1 WNEAP
6 TWTLAV
12 AGLTATVATGMGV
25 TVTVA
30 EPLLPSLV
38 AVTVTGPPAPLPVT
52 SPFASTLA
60 TAALPLCQVIV
71 RPVSGLPTAS
81 CGVALSC
88 TVAPTTMLAVGGA
101 TATVATGLGLPVTA
115 PVSPL
120 PSLVAVTVT
129 GPPAPLPVTSP
140 VASTLAIAPSL
151 LCQVTV
157 RPVSGLPAAS
167 CGVAL
172 SCTVAPTT
180 MLAVGGATATVATGM
195 GVTVTAAVPLFPSL
209 VAVMV
214 TGPPTAFPVTTPF
227 ESTVA
232 IVASPV
238 GQASVRPVS
247 GLPPE
252 YRGVAASGTV
262 APTTMLA
269 VGGVTATV
277 ATGMGVTVTAA
288 EPLLPSLVAVTVTGP
303 PAPLPVTRPVA
314 STVAIV
320 AALVAQVT
328 VRPVRGLPAAS
339 CGVAVSWTVSPGCVV
354 ADAGVTPTE

>member
-1 WNEAP
+1 MGVTVMAAVPAFPSEVAVIVTGPPRALPVTSPVASTVAIVPSLVCQVTVRPVRGLPAASCGVALSCTVAP
-6 TWTLAV
+6 TTMLAV
-12 AGLTATVATGMGV
+12 GGATATVATGMGV
-25 TVTVA
+25 TVMAAV
-30 EPLLPSLV
+30 PLFPSLV

-101 TATVATGLGLPVTA
+101 TATVATG
-115 PVSPL
+115 
-120 PSLVAVTVT
+120 
-129 GPPAPLPVTSP
+129 
-140 VASTLAIAPSL
+140 
-151 LCQVTV
+151 
-157 RPVSGLPAAS
+157 
-167 CGVAL
+167 
-172 SCTVAPTT
+172 
-180 MLAVGGATATVATGM
+180 M

-238 GQASVRPVS
+238 VQATVRPVS

-252 YRGVAASGTV
+252 SRGVAASGTV

-354 ADAGVTPTE
+354 ADAGVTPTEATGT

>member
-1 WNEAP
+1 MVTGPPTAFPVTTPFESTVAIVASPVVQATVRPVSGLPPESRGVAASGTVAP
-6 TWTLAV
+6 TTMLAV
-12 AGLTATVATGMGV
+12 GGVTATVATGMGV
-25 TVTVA
+25 TVTAA

-101 TATVATGLGLPVTA
+101 TATD
-115 PVSPL
+115 
-120 PSLVAVTVT
+120 
-129 GPPAPLPVTSP
+129 
-140 VASTLAIAPSL
+140 
-151 LCQVTV
+151 
-157 RPVSGLPAAS
+157 
-167 CGVAL
+167 
-172 SCTVAPTT
+172 
-180 MLAVGGATATVATGM
+180 ATGM
-195 GVTVTAAVPLFPSL
+195 GITVTADVPLFPSL

-232 IVASPV
+232 MVASPV
-238 GQASVRPVS
+238 VQATVRPVS

-252 YRGVAASGTV
+252 SRGVAASGTV

-277 ATGMGVTVTAA
+277 ATGMGVRVTAA

-303 PAPLPVTRPVA
+303 PTAFAVTRPFA

-354 ADAGVTPTE
+354 ADAGVTPTEATGT